1 MRESSTARW
10 CTGTRRTPEWRTRL
24 TLGIDKFKKLQ
35 VLLRKHVV
43 DARRALR
50 ASHLSKG
57 YSHLRSM
64 VPGSRDNLTGL
75 FDTAVHCV
83 LLRSTLLSTSWFGVR
98 PTPSG
103 LFPHGSIV
111 RQPSFCS
118 ASYQTQRFLRPIP
131 QLPPPFTHTKS
142 RNPVHK
148 SF

>member
-1 MRESSTARW
+1 MRESSATRW

-43 DARRALR
+43 DARRAPR

-83 LLRSTLLSTSWFGVR
+83 LLRSTLFEHILVWR
-98 PTPSG
+98 PTNSFRAISPRIYCPSTFI
-103 LFPHGSIV
+103 LLRLVSDAAISSANPTIAT
-111 RQPSFCS
+111 SFHT
-118 ASYQTQRFLRPIP
+118 YQVP
-131 QLPPPFTHTKS
+131 
-142 RNPVHK
+142 
-148 SF
+148 